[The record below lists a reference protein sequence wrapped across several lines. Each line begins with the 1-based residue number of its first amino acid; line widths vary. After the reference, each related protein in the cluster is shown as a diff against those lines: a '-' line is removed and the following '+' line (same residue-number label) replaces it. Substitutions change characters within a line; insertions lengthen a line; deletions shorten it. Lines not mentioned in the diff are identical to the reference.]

1 MGWRADSSL
10 GAYIYDTE
18 PMTPGEL
25 AQRDEELRWLVDHE
39 RRNWKLINGRITG
52 RDKSFPQGPLAMAEG
67 TYGALGA
74 YPPAASIAGPAMS
87 TTEAG
92 IIAAANIAIYTPIP
106 ANSQLAP
113 QAWRY
118 FIGGVYTAGATPG
131 TIAFTP
137 RLGNA
142 NTSPSL
148 GASAAITQTALTNA
162 FWAIYGDITVRS
174 IGGPGLNSKAQ
185 GMAWAK
191 VNTAVGGAF
200 NTALWGTGTTDASFD
215 STIALGT
222 NGGGLWLG
230 GTDAGATNHATYTMQ
245 QIHWMD
251 WN

>member
-1 MGWRADSSL
+1 MPWRDDSTL
-10 GAYIYDTE
+10 GAFIWDTQ
-18 PMTPGEL
+18 PMTTDDL
-25 AQRDEELRWLVDHE
+25 ALRDEELTWLLQHE
-39 RRNWKLINGRITG
+39 KRNWKLINGRITG
-52 RDKSFPQGPLAMAEG
+52 SDRSFPMGPVAMAEG

-74 YPPAASIAGPAMS
+74 YPPPASIAGPAMS

-92 IIAAANIAIYTPIP
+92 ILSAANIAIYTPMP
-106 ANSQLAP
+106 ANSILAP

-118 FIGGVYTAGATPG
+118 VYAMTYTVGATPG
-131 TIAFTP
+131 TIAFTL

-148 GASAAITQTALTNA
+148 GASAAITQTNLTNA
-162 FWAIYGDITVRS
+162 FAVVMGDLTIKSV
-174 IGGPGLNSKAQ
+174 GAPGTNSKAN
-185 GMAWAK
+185 ASSWAY
-191 VNTAVGGAF
+191 VNTAVGGAY
-200 NTALWGTGTTDASFD
+200 NSALWGTGTTDASFD

-230 GTDAGATNHATYTMQ
+230 GTDAGATNHATYTIQ